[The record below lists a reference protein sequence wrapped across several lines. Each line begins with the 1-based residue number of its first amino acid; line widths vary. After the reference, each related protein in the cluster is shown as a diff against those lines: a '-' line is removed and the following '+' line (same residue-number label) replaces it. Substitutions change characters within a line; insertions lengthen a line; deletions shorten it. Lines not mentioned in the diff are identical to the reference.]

1 MAITHYLIWSYT
13 FLTVLVMFLRPDFLS
28 LTICLAG
35 SYILD
40 HEHVRTKGKFRVIV
54 LAIVISLIYDLL
66 WFYIKTSEYSADA
79 KQNDG
84 SAEAGL
90 RKFSLVVSYASF
102 ILRVSAY
109 FITLIVPDSCGI
121 LEGLDGFPEDFLF
134 ELRSAGC
141 TT

>member
-1 MAITHYLIWSYT
+1 
-13 FLTVLVMFLRPDFLS
+13 MFLRPDFLN

-40 HEHVRTKGKFRVIV
+40 HEQVRTKGKFRVLV
-54 LAIVISLIYDLL
+54 LAIFISLLFDLL
-66 WFYIKTSEYSADA
+66 WFLIKTSEYSAGD

-102 ILRVSAY
+102 ILRVSYMA
-109 FITLIVPDSCGI
+109 ITPLIAPDSRRV
-121 LEGLDGFPEDFLF
+121 LEGLHGFPEDILF
-134 ELRSAGC
+134 
-141 TT
+141 

>member
-1 MAITHYLIWSYT
+1 
-13 FLTVLVMFLRPDFLS
+13 MFLRPDFLN

-40 HEHVRTKGKFRVIV
+40 HEQVRTKGKFRVLV
-54 LAIVISLIYDLL
+54 LAIFISLFFDLL
-66 WFYIKTSEYSADA
+66 WFLIKTSEYTAGD

-102 ILRVSAY
+102 ILRVSSLIII
-109 FITLIVPDSCGI
+109 ITPLIAPDSCRV
-121 LEGLDGFPEDFLF
+121 LEGLHGFPEDILF
-134 ELRSAGC
+134 
-141 TT
+141 

>member
-1 MAITHYLIWSYT
+1 
-13 FLTVLVMFLRPDFLS
+13 MFLRPDFLN

-40 HEHVRTKGKFRVIV
+40 HEHVRTKGKFRVLV
-54 LAIVISLIYDLL
+54 LAIVISLIFDLL
-66 WFYIKTSEYSADA
+66 WFFLKTSEYSADD

-102 ILRVSAY
+102 ILRVSPLFST
-109 FITLIVPDSCGI
+109 FIAPDSCRV
-121 LEGLDGFPEDFLF
+121 LEGLDGFPEDLLF
-134 ELRSAGC
+134 
-141 TT
+141 